1 MLSLCFMS
9 QSVFYCR
16 CAVHVLHW
24 PEPYNS
30 RLCRHKHCLFLPCA
44 RWCTFIT
51 KTSMIILVT
60 YTTLHTYTTFASGEC
75 TAIDHFHCQNI
86 EMENMLGLCYM
97 YMFCTQKSRPE
108 KWNYCM
114 HFLLW
119 FIQQKTA
126 LVLVKENRILTEC
139 SQTTV
144 FIYICM
150 FKSAKTDC
158 RVFKC
163 H

>member
-1 MLSLCFMS
+1 MS

-30 RLCRHKHCLFLPCA
+30 RLCRHKHCLFLRCA

-51 KTSMIILVT
+51 KTSMIIILVT
-60 YTTLHTYTTFASGEC
+60 YTTLHTYTTFASGER

-119 FIQQKTA
+119 FIQQKA
-126 LVLVKENRILTEC
+126 GLVLVKERRYTTC
-139 SQTTV
+139 TQTTA
-144 FIYICM
+144 FCLYKKPYIFHKDSHVC
-150 FKSAKTDC
+150 K
-158 RVFKC
+158 VFKC